1 MGQLY
6 CAGGRLYLTL
16 IPQVMKAME
25 MEKEEME
32 SEKTDLENQFEALKL
47 MVEPYRCPQKSSVR
61 FLISMTTFSAFKY
74 KCLIWFLELWSGH
87 PQGCWLSPSSFLQSL
102 KKCYQ
107 AM

>member
-47 MVEPYRCPQKSSVR
+47 MVEPYR
-61 FLISMTTFSAFKY
+61 
-74 KCLIWFLELWSGH
+74 
-87 PQGCWLSPSSFLQSL
+87 
-102 KKCYQ
+102 
-107 AM
+107 